1 MKFFRKRKIQ
11 FTDRSHPFWGIVS
24 AIIGIV
30 SVVIMLSL
38 FIGSGT
44 QGGTAGISYGVLGT
58 LNMMG
63 SLVGFILGIRCYQKE
78 DFYHLYP
85 NIGVALNAIV
95 TLLYMVLY
103 GIGMS

>member
-44 QGGTAGISYGVLGT
+44 QGGTAGISYGVPVSYT
-58 LNMMG
+58 
-63 SLVGFILGIRCYQKE
+63 
-78 DFYHLYP
+78 HLDVYKRQ
-85 NIGVALNAIV
+85 GC
-95 TLLYMVLY
+95 
-103 GIGMS
+103 